1 MADGNGFALAG
12 DGLRQVTWDGCDSP
26 LGGCFNASPADA
38 EGRGLA
44 LTVERGGA
52 PVDLSGASVYLLWRH
67 RELRRRGCEP
77 FEAVDAAAGS
87 FQVFW
92 PAAMTCAEGT
102 VDAQVMVRQ
111 GGEAIS
117 TLPFPVRVVQALTGA
132 GGGGDDGY
140 SLFLEALQKL
150 EGADEIIAGAVAS
163 AEQAAEVAAG
173 ALEDAQGASGPSPP
187 RTAAAEAAAQAREQL
202 LAAAE
207 RGDFDGE
214 PGTPGR
220 DGTDGRDGAPGA
232 DGRDGAD
239 GVSPVARVDQTDAGA
254 VVTVTDARGT
264 TTATL
269 RHGPKGD
276 KGDPGERGEKGD
288 AFTYEDFT
296 AEQLE
301 GLRGP
306 KGDKMTLADL
316 TEEEVES
323 LRGEKGD
330 KGDPFTYA
338 GLHGRTAVG
347 AEGPEGRPRRGRH
360 GRPGRRGWHELR
372 ALVGRHRA
380 HGDERERHEL
390 RGHARPQGRRL
401 RLRGLQP
408 RAARGAART
417 AGCPGAARL
426 RRPRRAG
433 RAPGADGRDGADAE
447 IVGAT
452 ATVDATTGEPFVTV
466 TLGGAPGAR
475 TFAFAFSGL
484 KGRAR
489 RAGAAGRSPAAT
501 ARTGLTAPR
510 AARPTSRRTR
520 RRSTWRSRSRRSR
533 TSRRRCS
540 DGSGDDTE
548 AGAHR
553 HRQRDT
559 PQGRRAERD
568 AAGRDGAPHP
578 PRSTHEGGRDAA
590 DARDRGHRDHLR
602 RLLPRHRRRDPR
614 AERAHRDVQARRDG
628 AGDPRPDVGHGGER
642 SARCCSR
649 TRHAGVQLPRR
660 ALSDVEGATILRAW
674 EVDPAGYPSAG
685 ARPWDDDKAL
695 VTRARDRRGHGG
707 QRPREPRPTSST
719 GAKTSSRSRDSGTSP
734 RRPT

>member
-173 ALEDAQGASGPSPP
+173 ALEDAQGASGAVAAAN
-187 RTAAAEAAAQAREQL
+187 AAAEAAAQAREQL

-276 KGDPGERGEKGD
+276 KGDPGS
-288 AFTYEDFT
+288 A
-296 AEQLE
+296 
-301 GLRGP
+301 
-306 KGDKMTLADL
+306 
-316 TEEEVES
+316 
-323 LRGEKGD
+323 
-330 KGDPFTYA
+330 
-338 GLHGRTAVG
+338 
-347 AEGPEGRPRRGRH
+347 
-360 GRPGRRGWHELR
+360 
-372 ALVGRHRA
+372 
-380 HGDERERHEL
+380 
-390 RGHARPQGRRL
+390 
-401 RLRGLQP
+401 
-408 RAARGAART
+408 
-417 AGCPGAARL
+417 
-426 RRPRRAG
+426 
-433 RAPGADGRDGADAE
+433 
-447 IVGAT
+447 
-452 ATVDATTGEPFVTV
+452 
-466 TLGGAPGAR
+466 
-475 TFAFAFSGL
+475 
-484 KGRAR
+484 AR
-489 RAGAAGRSPAAT
+489 RATPSHTRTSPPSSWKASA
-501 ARTGLTAPR
+501 APR
-510 AARPTSRRTR
+510 ATR
-520 RRSTWRSRSRRSR
+520 
-533 TSRRRCS
+533 
-540 DGSGDDTE
+540 
-548 AGAHR
+548 
-553 HRQRDT
+553 
-559 PQGRRAERD
+559 
-568 AAGRDGAPHP
+568 
-578 PRSTHEGGRDAA
+578 
-590 DARDRGHRDHLR
+590 
-602 RLLPRHRRRDPR
+602 
-614 AERAHRDVQARRDG
+614 
-628 AGDPRPDVGHGGER
+628 
-642 SARCCSR
+642 
-649 TRHAGVQLPRR
+649 
-660 ALSDVEGATILRAW
+660 
-674 EVDPAGYPSAG
+674 
-685 ARPWDDDKAL
+685 
-695 VTRARDRRGHGG
+695 
-707 QRPREPRPTSST
+707 
-719 GAKTSSRSRDSGTSP
+719 
-734 RRPT
+734 